1 MGDKVL
7 WGIIF
12 PTVVLVIFFAWPYL
26 DNTPSR
32 RFADRRFALIVC
44 FSFMSIFTVL
54 SYMGTAEYGVNTTA
68 DQEIFYY
75 MAHEPAHNRMGIILP
90 VPFEQLPAG
99 FYTTREFSAE
109 AGMEAAAIAALNEA
123 LYGSELGKQLAEQLK
138 TEAHNP
144 AFNLDATNIRVR
156 PVPRAEAP
164 RLAYVMQL
172 FEKQVAKETQELYN
186 GWGAVLI
193 TDNQS
198 DLKRIDIIL
207 VWEAIELENGQPVLD
222 ENGNVKPIFKED
234 GTPVYNIS
242 IDHVF
247 IHEQAAYFMN
257 Y

>member
-1 MGDKVL
+1 
-7 WGIIF
+7 
-12 PTVVLVIFFAWPYL
+12 
-26 DNTPSR
+26 
-32 RFADRRFALIVC
+32 
-44 FSFMSIFTVL
+44 
-54 SYMGTAEYGVNTTA
+54 
-68 DQEIFYY
+68 
-75 MAHEPAHNRMGIILP
+75 HEPAHNRMGVILP

-109 AGMEAAAIAALNEA
+109 EGMEESAIAALNEA
-123 LYGSELGKQLAEQLK
+123 LYGTTLGMQLAETLSV
-138 TEAHNP
+138 EEHNP
-144 AFNLDATNIRVR
+144 VFNLEATNIRVR
-156 PVPRAEAP
+156 PVPEAEAP
-164 RLAYVMQL
+164 RLAYVMEL
-172 FEKQVAKETQELYN
+172 FEAQVAKETQELYN

-198 DLKRIDIIL
+198 DLKRVDIIL

-222 ENGNVKPIFKED
+222 ENGNVKPILNED